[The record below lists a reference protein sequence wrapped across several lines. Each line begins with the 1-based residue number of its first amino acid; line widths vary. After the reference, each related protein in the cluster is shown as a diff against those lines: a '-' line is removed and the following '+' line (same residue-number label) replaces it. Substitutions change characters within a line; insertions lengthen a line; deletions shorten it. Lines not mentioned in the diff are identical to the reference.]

1 MTYFD
6 VIMYFRKFRLR
17 LLRHHGLWWI
27 LLLLYSHVVHTSIS
41 ILDCPMLR
49 DPSDQSISPVSGHC
63 VNLLELCQSTCMYSL
78 QRVNGYA

>member
-1 MTYFD
+1 
-6 VIMYFRKFRLR
+6 MYFRKFRLR

-63 VNLLELCQSTCMYSL
+63 VNLLELCQSTRMYSL